1 MKRFILSMA
10 MLLTAISFSTC
21 TKSENGESSSISYDI
36 EAKYLGGNYF
46 GGEYSANGDSY
57 NYNIVLSSDGERE
70 VLDFV
75 LGTVD
80 VRQGHPCYTLDLHA
94 AEPSANMNIT
104 FDIPV
109 GTYTFDAGSTAPG
122 TVAGDYSTVIILQD
136 NSTPRYVN
144 FVDGSVVVAESSI
157 EATLTDTDGKTHH
170 IIYNGGRSVNNAD
183 NFGTSGDDGEFS
195 RLTGDLA
202 LGFAEPDV
210 WIDTTLGDYFF
221 VGKEY
226 WMVSLYDMAT
236 AEEIYVELLVPMG
249 TEKLS
254 GEYPV
259 SNDLYKSQM
268 VLPGYVRGNEAY
280 WSNYFHY
287 TENETLKSYAPIV
300 GGKMVVSNNND
311 GSQRAVFDFVD
322 DLGNKITGTLDGCLL
337 LDPQSSKMS
346 HGRSMLRCMPN
357 KRTKTYRLK

>member
-1 MKRFILSMA
+1 

-21 TKSENGESSSISYDI
+21 TKSENGESGSISYDI

-122 TVAGDYSTVIILQD
+122 TIAGDYSRVIILQD
-136 NSTPRYVN
+136 DFTPKYID
-144 FVDGSVVVAESSI
+144 FVDGSVVVTENSI
-157 EATLTDTDGKTHH
+157 EATLTDEDGKIHH
-170 IIYNGGRSVNNAD
+170 IIYNGSRTVNNAD
-183 NFGTSGDDGEFS
+183 KFGPSGDDGEFS
-195 RLTGDLA
+195 RLTGDLE

-210 WIDTTLGDYFF
+210 WIDTTMGDYFF

-236 AEEIYVELLVPMG
+236 DEEIYVELLVPMG
-249 TEKLS
+249 TKKLS

-259 SNDLYKSQM
+259 SNDLYKPQM

-280 WSNYFHY
+280 WSGYFQY
-287 TENETLKSYAPIV
+287 NDNETLKSYAPIV
-300 GGKMVVSNNND
+300 GGKMVVSDNND

-322 DLGNKITGTLDGCLL
+322 DLGNKITGTLDGGLSL
-337 LDPQSSKMS
+337 NMQSSKMS